1 MFCFHV
7 LDRLTVSRYLRS
19 FVFCF
24 LWVLVLESA
33 QESAQARPNPITSA
47 NRVSLEFNVVPN
59 TQWAPSSI
67 DPEAKSNR
75 SLQVFKLQP
84 VFPFR
89 LNNDWTVL
97 TRTIFRFTSTPSA
110 RPDLGVTPLGAPF
123 VAGWDQ
129 RNDTGLSDISPTA
142 FFVPNLGP
150 NWTFGLGPSMVIP
163 VGDGPTDTG
172 KLSLGPALFGFHHS
186 GPWMIGARVR
196 NIWSVAGDP
205 ERADVNRLIA
215 QPLIRYQFHK
225 NWYFTSSPIISA
237 DWTHPDGEGW
247 TVPVGGGFGYAFRLA
262 DQPMQVSV
270 EAYYNAIKPSFAGED
285 LLGDWTI
292 RTQWQ
297 ARFPK

>member
-1 MFCFHV
+1 M
-7 LDRLTVSRYLRS
+7 SRYLKHLL
-19 FVFCF
+19 FCF
-24 LWVLVLESA
+24 LWILVLEFA
-33 QESAQARPNPITSA
+33 QESVKARPHPITSSK
-47 NRVSLEFNVVPN
+47 RMLFELNVVPN

-67 DPEAKSNR
+67 DPEAKPNR

-89 LNNDWTVL
+89 LNNEWTVL

-110 RPDLGVTPLGAPF
+110 RPDFGVTPLGAPF
-123 VAGWDQ
+123 VVGWDQ

-142 FFVPNLGP
+142 FFVPNLGSD
-150 NWTFGLGPSMVIP
+150 WTFGLGPSMVIP

-196 NIWSVAGDP
+196 NIWSVAGDL

-237 DWTHPDGEGW
+237 DWTHPADGDGW
-247 TVPVGGGFGYAFRLA
+247 TVPVGGGFGYAIRLA

-297 ARFPK
+297 VRFPK